1 MRNASIKTVGTFP
14 SQSLCYIYTK
24 VAHKTIISF
33 ICMRK
38 NTEMELW
45 KKGHFVFRSQNG
57 TQRNEGLKPPHINQ
71 NNGWISWKYCDLKY
85 CRTWMWSS
93 LTRAVDRAAPSLEL
107 MRWEVGAPAD
117 AAPSAQHRAGDTGRE
132 GESGSAPKSR
142 KAPALCTVNAASK
155 S

>member
-1 MRNASIKTVGTFP
+1 MRNASIKTVGSYPLKVYATFTLKWLIKLLFP
-14 SQSLCYIYTK
+14 LY
-24 VAHKTIISF
+24 AWG
-33 ICMRK
+33 K

-85 CRTWMWSS
+85 CRTWVWSS
-93 LTRAVDRAAPSLEL
+93 LTRAVDRSAPSLEL

-117 AAPSAQHRAGDTGRE
+117 AAPSAQHCAGDAGRE
-132 GESGSAPKSR
+132 GESGSAPKSS
-142 KAPALCTVNAASK
+142 TVHCK
-155 S
+155 CC